1 MVTFYIILTNFVLA
15 DEHDGW
21 YQSKEPLPNKEKVSF
36 GNKQLLASL
45 EKLYKTLQL
54 LLQEEKIIKP
64 KNCASLKLILNE
76 EK

>member
-1 MVTFYIILTNFVLA
+1 MNMMDDVKAKNPSLTKKK
-15 DEHDGW
+15 G
-21 YQSKEPLPNKEKVSF
+21 PF
-36 GNKQLLASL
+36 GNKELLASL

-64 KNCASLKLILNE
+64 KNCASFKLILNE